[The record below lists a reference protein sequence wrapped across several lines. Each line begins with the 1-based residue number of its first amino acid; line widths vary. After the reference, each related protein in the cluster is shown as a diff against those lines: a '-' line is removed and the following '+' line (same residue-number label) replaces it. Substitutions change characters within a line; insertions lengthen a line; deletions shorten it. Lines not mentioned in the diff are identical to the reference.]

1 MSATAINCPEPT
13 LQPRSPSPQLPSR
26 KPRVRRDRRAC
37 TMDDEGLNLAKIIAW
52 SHLSAQAIQLGLVD
66 SSQINSCDQM
76 MRQGLYRTL
85 WEEL

>member
-1 MSATAINCPEPT
+1 
-13 LQPRSPSPQLPSR
+13 
-26 KPRVRRDRRAC
+26 
-37 TMDDEGLNLAKIIAW
+37 MDDEGLNLAKIIAW

-85 WEEL
+85 WEELVRKVIPDALRHDGPAL